1 VLAGT
6 IASRLAT
13 GAEAFTAASE
23 GVWLHGEAA
32 RLCPPAFTAS
42 QLAAKVACA
51 YAACL

>member
-6 IASRLAT
+6 IASRLAN
-13 GAEAFTAASE
+13 GADAFEAACQ

-32 RLCPPAFTAS
+32 RLCGSGFGAG
-42 QLAAKVACA
+42 QLAETVREA